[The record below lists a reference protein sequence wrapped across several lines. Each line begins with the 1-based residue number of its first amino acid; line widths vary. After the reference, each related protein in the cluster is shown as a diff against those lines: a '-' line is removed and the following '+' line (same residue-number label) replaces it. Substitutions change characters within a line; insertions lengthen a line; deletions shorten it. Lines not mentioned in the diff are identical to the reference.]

1 MSEQIQKQFQVEL
14 DAAIASLS
22 VKIVDM
28 WSERVVPQPVITVG
42 ITQQEATLR
51 TVDSLVLRT
60 MTMGAFEN
68 QLLVLMR
75 NARDL
80 LVTKNASYG
89 NSALDPVRIWSE
101 ASTREQL
108 LVRLDDKMSRLARGQ
123 ASGEDV
129 AKDTL
134 GYLLLLEILEN
145 RETPVK
151 TPQKE
156 P

>member
-42 ITQQEATLR
+42 ITRQEATLR

-108 LVRLDDKMSRLARGQ
+108 LVRLDDKMSRLSRGQ
-123 ASGEDV
+123 AAGEDV